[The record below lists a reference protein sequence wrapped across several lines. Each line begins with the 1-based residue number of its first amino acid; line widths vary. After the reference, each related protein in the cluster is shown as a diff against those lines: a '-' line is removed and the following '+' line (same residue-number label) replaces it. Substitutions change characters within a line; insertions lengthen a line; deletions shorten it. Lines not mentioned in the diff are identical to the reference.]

1 MSRERAV
8 KDSLVE
14 ETRLNDVRKVL
25 GTVKDSPGLR
35 TSQLV
40 VMLDLPFKR
49 VEDAIW
55 ELWRDGKIQIDP
67 DSTLRVTRKG
77 EKVFRHFAP

>member
-1 MSRERAV
+1 M
-8 KDSLVE
+8 
-14 ETRLNDVRKVL
+14 NDAKEVFSMIKAN
-25 GTVKDSPGLR
+25 PGLW

-40 VMLDLPFKR
+40 QMLDLPRKR

-55 ELWRDGKIQIDP
+55 ELWSDGKIQMEP

-77 EKVFRHFAP
+77 EKVFRHFVP

>member
-1 MSRERAV
+1 MEDTRGV
-8 KDSLVE
+8 FGVI
-14 ETRLNDVRKVL
+14 ETN
-25 GTVKDSPGLR
+25 PGLR
-35 TSQLV
+35 TSQIIT
-40 VMLDLPFKR
+40 MIDLPRQR

-67 DSTLRVTRKG
+67 DSTLRVTRAG